1 MTQYQKAGE
10 AAAAL
15 QERLG
20 MQPEIGIILG
30 SGLGGS
36 PARSRKDGKSLM
48 ASCRI
53 LPVRLRPAIK
63 DNL

>member
-20 MQPEIGIILG
+20 MQPEIGIIG
-30 SGLGGS
+30 SGGYRRPDRGKTGDSLWGAAAFCLFDC
-36 PARSRKDGKSLM
+36 AR
-48 ASCRI
+48 
-53 LPVRLRPAIK
+53 P
-63 DNL
+63 

>member
-30 SGLGGS
+30 SGLGGI
-36 PARSRKDGKSLM
+36 AGQIAERR
-48 ASCRI
+48 
-53 LPVRLRPAIK
+53 
-63 DNL
+63 

>member
-30 SGLGGS
+30 SGLGGDRR
-36 PARSRKDGKSLM
+36 PDRGKTGDSLWG
-48 ASCRI
+48 AAAFC
-53 LPVRLRPAIK
+53 LFDCAWP
-63 DNL
+63 